1 MTELEKLQAQLRAC
15 RHCEGMLEPRPVVHG
30 NPGAP
35 ILQVSQAPG
44 KKVHETGIPF
54 NDASGRRLRQD
65 WYQISDAQF
74 YDPDLF
80 YITSMGHCYPGKGKT
95 GDKKPPRCCFDM
107 WTRREIELKPG
118 TRMMLVIGREAA
130 FRLFP
135 KREFTELVFQDQE
148 YDGIPCYVLPHPSPL
163 NVRWFRMHPEFETQR
178 MPVIRE
184 KLHQVLREA
193 GQTGSGS
200 PGADP
205 GTTMTDR
212 KEAEAVSTGSV

>member
-1 MTELEKLQAQLRAC
+1 M
-15 RHCEGMLEPRPVVHG
+15 
-30 NPGAP
+30 
-35 ILQVSQAPG
+35 
-44 KKVHETGIPF
+44 HETGIPF
-54 NDASGRRLRQD
+54 NDASGRRLRQN

-107 WTRREIELKPG
+107 WT
-118 TRMMLVIGREAA
+118 
-130 FRLFP
+130 

-163 NVRWFRMHPEFETQR
+163 NVRWFRMHPEFEIQR

-200 PGADP
+200 PGADF
-205 GTTMTDR
+205 GTALTDR
-212 KEAEAVSTGSV
+212 KEAEAVSAGSV

>member
-130 FRLFP
+130 SRLFP

-178 MPVIRE
+178 MPVLRE
-184 KLHQVLREA
+184 KLQQVLREA
-193 GQTGSGS
+193 GQDGSGS
-200 PGADP
+200 DKVDSEGGSAD
-205 GTTMTDR
+205 R
-212 KEAEAVSTGSV
+212 

>member
-54 NDASGRRLRQD
+54 NDVSGRRLRQD

-130 FRLFP
+130 SRLFP

-184 KLHQVLREA
+184 KLHQVLKTA
-193 GQTGSGS
+193 GQDGSGS
-200 PGADP
+200 DKVDSEGASA
-205 GTTMTDR
+205 DR
-212 KEAEAVSTGSV
+212 

>member
-130 FRLFP
+130 SRLFP

-178 MPVIRE
+178 MPMIRE

-200 PGADP
+200 DKVDSEGASA
-205 GTTMTDR
+205 DR
-212 KEAEAVSTGSV
+212 

>member
-30 NPGAP
+30 NPGAS

-130 FRLFP
+130 SRLFP

-193 GQTGSGS
+193 GQDGSGS
-200 PGADP
+200 DKVDSEGASA
-205 GTTMTDR
+205 DR
-212 KEAEAVSTGSV
+212 

>member
-95 GDKKPPRCCFDM
+95 GDKKPPRCCFDL

-130 FRLFP
+130 SRLFP

-200 PGADP
+200 DKVDSEGASA
-205 GTTMTDR
+205 DR
-212 KEAEAVSTGSV
+212 

>member
-44 KKVHETGIPF
+44 KKVHETRIPF

-130 FRLFP
+130 SRLFP

-193 GQTGSGS
+193 GQKGSGS
-200 PGADP
+200 DKVDSEGASA
-205 GTTMTDR
+205 DR
-212 KEAEAVSTGSV
+212 

>member
-44 KKVHETGIPF
+44 RKVHETGIPF
-54 NDASGRRLRQD
+54 NDVSGRRLRQN

-118 TRMMLVIGREAA
+118 TRMMLVVGREAA
-130 FRLFP
+130 SRLFP

-148 YDGIPCYVLPHPSPL
+148 YDGIPCFVLPHPSPL
-163 NVRWFRMHPEFETQR
+163 NVRWFRMHPEFETRR

-200 PGADP
+200 DKVDSEGASA
-205 GTTMTDR
+205 DR
-212 KEAEAVSTGSV
+212 

>member
-44 KKVHETGIPF
+44 KKVHETRIPF

-130 FRLFP
+130 SRLFP

-184 KLHQVLREA
+184 KLHQLLREA
-193 GQTGSGS
+193 GQDGSGS
-200 PGADP
+200 DKVDSEGASA
-205 GTTMTDR
+205 DR
-212 KEAEAVSTGSV
+212 

>member
-1 MTELEKLQAQLRAC
+1 MTELEKLQTQLRAC

-95 GDKKPPRCCFDM
+95 GDKKPPRCCFDL

-130 FRLFP
+130 SRLFP

>member
-95 GDKKPPRCCFDM
+95 GDKKPPRCCFDL

-130 FRLFP
+130 SRLFP

-148 YDGIPCYVLPHPSPL
+148 YDGIPRFVLPHPSPL

-178 MPVIRE
+178 MPMIRE

-200 PGADP
+200 DKVDSEGASA
-205 GTTMTDR
+205 DR
-212 KEAEAVSTGSV
+212 

>member
-95 GDKKPPRCCFDM
+95 GDKKPPRYCFDL

-130 FRLFP
+130 SRLFP

-193 GQTGSGS
+193 GQDGSGS
-200 PGADP
+200 DKVDSEGASA
-205 GTTMTDR
+205 DR
-212 KEAEAVSTGSV
+212 

>member
-80 YITSMGHCYPGKGKT
+80 YITSMGHCYPGKGKS
-95 GDKKPPRCCFDM
+95 GDKKPPRCCFDL

-130 FRLFP
+130 SRLFP

-184 KLHQVLREA
+184 KLHQLLREA
-193 GQTGSGS
+193 GQDGSGS
-200 PGADP
+200 DKVDSEGASA
-205 GTTMTDR
+205 DR
-212 KEAEAVSTGSV
+212 

>member
-54 NDASGRRLRQD
+54 NDASGRRLRQY

-107 WTRREIELKPG
+107 WTRQEIELKPG

-130 FRLFP
+130 SRLFP

-184 KLHQVLREA
+184 KLHQVLKTA
-193 GQTGSGS
+193 GQDGSGS
-200 PGADP
+200 DKVDSEGASA
-205 GTTMTDR
+205 DR
-212 KEAEAVSTGSV
+212 

>member
-95 GDKKPPRCCFDM
+95 GDKKPPRCCFDL

-130 FRLFP
+130 SRLFP

-184 KLHQVLREA
+184 KLHQVLKTA
-193 GQTGSGS
+193 GQDGSGS
-200 PGADP
+200 DKVDSEGASA
-205 GTTMTDR
+205 DR
-212 KEAEAVSTGSV
+212 